1 MFKSLYNQNG
11 FIGGLL
17 LSMVA
22 VIIAL
27 IATSSFTILTQMDSN
42 EVHYLQDKLQE
53 ELFLRSENNRIQF
66 FVENNILSFQDRLIK
81 MNDKG
86 RNTIYKIQTKY
97 DKQTVYEMYDVP
109 LEEAYVFKVKITATQ
124 DKFFSNYTAYSP
136 VVRYMEK
143 ISSRQSISKYAYFS
157 DNEASDLY
165 KDGPQARVKF
175 WGLDELWGPV
185 HSNTDIW
192 IQEGNGSGSP
202 VNPQA
207 PGWPLFHGLVTTAGK
222 LMNFGSQAPIIG
234 SSAPVNLIFQGPEP
248 RYIEGPTQGEIRFEP
263 KATDVRNNGI
273 KPYGVSSQGYEHK
286 IFRCLINGNTVS
298 VSILD
303 FTNTRTDTFVVYNRY
318 PDRNYSVQIGNDDSY
333 IGDSLWTNTIT
344 FRDTVWNPPVNYLVS
359 NRSIFLPGK
368 TWVEG
373 SVRGKMTIGTGDDCY
388 TTGNI
393 TYENTTI
400 GTLPMNENHYN
411 RTDYF
416 GLVSEGKIIV
426 KYKYREPNGN
436 NWITHANNSQGPN
449 GHVYLYGAYA
459 AIGEES
465 AGPFGYLTAG
475 TLTYEYQHPHG
486 AVMPFRGKSQKT
498 GRDTL
503 YKFIDFHRHRFPPA
517 PVTVGGRP
525 KWHYWPND
533 YPNAGNFP
541 GPYSGYY
548 EMTSTTNTYPKT
560 QYTATVSTP
569 QNGTGGVLYGVSDYP
584 WYNPVWPEKDAGANP
599 VNLATDIT
607 WERGTLHVYGS
618 IAQRRRGFI
627 HRSGRGTA
635 SDNPDTGIWD
645 PNRYT
650 NDGALKQP
658 IYGPP
663 HRSTGYEKDYQ
674 YDKRLAHVF
683 PPDFPEV
690 NEKFSSGSFT
700 KYSNDNWSFKIPKK
714 TF

>member
-286 IFRCLINGNTVS
+286 IFRCLINGN
-298 VSILD
+298 
-303 FTNTRTDTFVVYNRY
+303 
-318 PDRNYSVQIGNDDSY
+318 
-333 IGDSLWTNTIT
+333 
-344 FRDTVWNPPVNYLVS
+344 
-359 NRSIFLPGK
+359 
-368 TWVEG
+368 
-373 SVRGKMTIGTGDDCY
+373 
-388 TTGNI
+388 
-393 TYENTTI
+393 
-400 GTLPMNENHYN
+400 
-411 RTDYF
+411 
-416 GLVSEGKIIV
+416 
-426 KYKYREPNGN
+426 
-436 NWITHANNSQGPN
+436 
-449 GHVYLYGAYA
+449 
-459 AIGEES
+459 
-465 AGPFGYLTAG
+465 
-475 TLTYEYQHPHG
+475 
-486 AVMPFRGKSQKT
+486 
-498 GRDTL
+498 
-503 YKFIDFHRHRFPPA
+503 
-517 PVTVGGRP
+517 
-525 KWHYWPND
+525 
-533 YPNAGNFP
+533 
-541 GPYSGYY
+541 
-548 EMTSTTNTYPKT
+548 
-560 QYTATVSTP
+560 
-569 QNGTGGVLYGVSDYP
+569 
-584 WYNPVWPEKDAGANP
+584 
-599 VNLATDIT
+599 
-607 WERGTLHVYGS
+607 
-618 IAQRRRGFI
+618 
-627 HRSGRGTA
+627 
-635 SDNPDTGIWD
+635 
-645 PNRYT
+645 
-650 NDGALKQP
+650 
-658 IYGPP
+658 
-663 HRSTGYEKDYQ
+663 
-674 YDKRLAHVF
+674 
-683 PPDFPEV
+683 
-690 NEKFSSGSFT
+690 
-700 KYSNDNWSFKIPKK
+700 
-714 TF
+714 